1 MCPMSTPKVATR
13 ESFGCSVEYRAMA
26 LVIVVLLG
34 VTSILGGL
42 VWSLTTDFSS
52 HISVIAQ
59 DVNTLRLKL
68 NAHIENHTGAPDG
81 KAAVP

>member
-1 MCPMSTPKVATR
+1 
-13 ESFGCSVEYRAMA
+13 MA

-34 VTSILGGL
+34 VTSVLGGL

-52 HISVIAQ
+52 HIMVIAN

-68 NAHIENHTGAPDG
+68 NAHIEHHTAEADDG